1 LGELANRTGERRE
14 RPTIAPERV
23 GGDWQDKTEMK
34 PTLEDAI
41 RLAVEA
47 HQNQRDRYG
56 QPYVLHP
63 LRVMFRLDNERDRV
77 VGVLHDV
84 IEDTRYTVEDLRGM
98 GYSDEVLEAL
108 DSVTKREGEAY
119 EDFVLRSR
127 ANPIGRRVKLADL
140 EDNMDVRR
148 MAEIGV
154 PETERLARYR
164 KAWSVLR
171 PSEPCTGRT
180 ES

>member
-1 LGELANRTGERRE
+1 
-14 RPTIAPERV
+14 
-23 GGDWQDKTEMK
+23 MK

-47 HQNQRDRYG
+47 HHGQRDRYG

-63 LRVMFRLDNERDRV
+63 LRVMFRLHSETDRI

-84 IEDTRYTVEDLRGM
+84 IEDTSRTTKDLRRM
-98 GYSDEVLEAL
+98 GYPEEILTAL
-108 DSVTKREGEAY
+108 DSVTKRVGEPY
-119 EDFVLRSR
+119 GEFVLRSK

-148 MAEIGV
+148 MQEV
-154 PETERLARYR
+154 TLEDTERLARYR
-164 KAWSVLR
+164 QAWTVLQ
-171 PSEPCTGRT
+171 EAGG
-180 ES
+180 

>member
-1 LGELANRTGERRE
+1 
-14 RPTIAPERV
+14 
-23 GGDWQDKTEMK
+23 MK

-47 HQNQRDRYG
+47 HHGQRDRYG

-63 LRVMFRLDNERDRV
+63 LRVMFRLHSETDRI

-84 IEDTRYTVEDLRGM
+84 IEDTSRTTEDLRRM
-98 GYSDEVLEAL
+98 GYSEEILTAL
-108 DSVTKREGEAY
+108 DSVTKRVGERY
-119 EDFVLRSR
+119 GEFVLRSK

-148 MAEIGV
+148 MQEV
-154 PETERLARYR
+154 TLEDTKRLARYR
-164 KAWSVLR
+164 QAWTVLQEAG
-171 PSEPCTGRT
+171 S
-180 ES
+180 